1 MPTSPTFAPQTSN
14 LIGRAETDHIP
25 TGPRTGDRSALD
37 RDAFLR
43 LLTTQLAH
51 QDPLNPLDDKE
62 FVAQLAQFSSLEQ
75 MTNMA
80 EAMTEMKDAVERQ
93 EMQGAVSY
101 IGKEVMVEGR
111 SISKEGATTSS
122 FSYSLPDVAE
132 KLHMNIFDTHGN
144 IVRTVTMP
152 GRMPGEHQFAW
163 DGKDHNGNELPNG
176 VYTVSMAAEGKNGEP
191 MMVSTKSSG
200 VVSGVVNDGDSVFL
214 RLADGRRVNFRDV
227 KEVVG
232 TGAGTDAAALLS
244 QAQSQAGGLAG
255 LNSLLGG
262 LGSSEDW
269 MGLLNT

>member
-14 LIGRAETDHIP
+14 LIGRAETDHAP
-25 TGPRTGDRSALD
+25 SGPRTGDRSALD
-37 RDAFLR
+37 KDAFLR

-75 MTNMA
+75 MSNMA

-93 EMQGAVSY
+93 EMQGAVGY

-111 SISKEGATTSS
+111 SISKEGAVTSS
-122 FSYSLPDVAE
+122 FAYTLPDVAE
-132 KLHMNIFDTHGN
+132 KLYLNIFDNHGN
-144 IVRTVTMP
+144 IVRTVKMP
-152 GRMPGEHQFAW
+152 GRMPGEHQFSW
-163 DGKDHNGNELPNG
+163 DGKDHHGNELPDG

-191 MMVSTKSSG
+191 MMVSTRSSG
-200 VVSGVVNDGDSVFL
+200 VVSGVVNDDNSVFL

-232 TGAGTDAAALLS
+232 TGTGTDPATLTSQLQNLTGGMTGMNGILS
-244 QAQSQAGGLAG
+244 GM
-255 LNSLLGG
+255 
-262 LGSSEDW
+262 GSTQDL
-269 MGLLNT
+269 MGLLSS